1 VTIRKADK
9 SDLELLHEM
18 WEEFQAEVPE
28 VEHYRETW
36 AQALPDVER
45 YIAQDVALLAEEDG
59 DVVGFALARPE
70 NERVG
75 YLSDVYVRPAF
86 RRRGVARELL
96 AAAVSALGSELLSL
110 TVDVTNEEA
119 RTAYRRLG
127 FRDESIQLIVEAER
141 LTAAP
146 KEPSRGTVYVQTD
159 DEGAVEKAVTGFLRR
174 PATAVSPPL
183 NGWVAVNDDACDADS
198 DLQGRLARELSYR
211 LGVVLVLRLEESQ
224 VVRLLTLDEGRIVDE
239 YLSVPEFW
247 GPLPPGDVIAMGIN
261 PTVVS
266 RLTGADAAALRAV
279 ARTADS
285 PADLPPAPDLFAQ
298 LAAVLRVAS
307 GS

>member
-1 VTIRKADK
+1 MTIRKADK
-9 SDLELLHEM
+9 ADLELLREL

-36 AQALPDVER
+36 AEALPDVER
-45 YIAQDVALLAEEDG
+45 YVTQDVALVAEEDG
-59 DVVGFALARPE
+59 QPVGFALARPE
-70 NERVG
+70 NARVG

-86 RRRGVARELL
+86 RRRGIARALM
-96 AAAVSALGSELLSL
+96 AAASAALGSELLSL

-127 FRDESIQLIVEAER
+127 FRDESIHLIVEASR
-141 LTAAP
+141 LASAQ
-146 KEPSRGTVYVQTD
+146 KEPSRGTAYVQTD
-159 DEGAVEKAVTGFLRR
+159 DEAAVAKAATGFLRR
-174 PATAVSPPL
+174 PATSVAATL
-183 NGWVAVNDDACDADS
+183 NGWVAVNDEVCDGDS
-198 DLQGRLARELSYR
+198 DLQGRLGRELSYR

-224 VVRLLTLDEGRIVDE
+224 VVRLVTLDEGRIVDE
-239 YLSVPEFW
+239 YVSVPEFW
-247 GPLPPGDVIAMGIN
+247 GPLPPGDVIALGIN

-285 PADLPPAPDLFAQ
+285 PADLPPAPQ
-298 LAAVLRVAS
+298 LLAELATVLRIAS
-307 GS
+307 AS

>member
-1 VTIRKADK
+1 MTIRKADK
-9 SDLELLHEM
+9 ADLELLREL

-36 AQALPDVER
+36 AEALPDVER
-45 YIAQDVALLAEEDG
+45 YVTKDVALVAEEDG
-59 DVVGFALARPE
+59 QPVGFVLARPE

-86 RRRGVARELL
+86 RRRGIARALMAE
-96 AAAVSALGSELLSL
+96 ASAALGSELLSL
-110 TVDVTNEEA
+110 TVDVGNDEA

-127 FRDESIQLIVEAER
+127 FRDESIHLIVEAER
-141 LTAAP
+141 LASAQ

-159 DEGAVEKAVTGFLRR
+159 DEGAVGKAATGFLRR
-174 PATAVSPPL
+174 PATSVSATA
-183 NGWVAVNDDACDADS
+183 NGWVAVNDEASDGDS
-198 DLQGRLARELSYR
+198 DLQGRLGRELSYR
-211 LGVVLVLRLEESQ
+211 LGVVLVLRLEENQ
-224 VVRLLTLDEGRIVDE
+224 VVRLITLDEGRIVDE
-239 YLSVPEFW
+239 YVSVPEFW
-247 GPLPPGDVIAMGIN
+247 GPLPPGDVIALGIN

-285 PADLPPAPDLFAQ
+285 PADLPPAPQ
-298 LAAVLRVAS
+298 LYAELATVLRVAS
-307 GS
+307 AS

>member
-1 VTIRKADK
+1 MTIRKADK
-9 SDLELLHEM
+9 TDLDLLREL

-36 AQALPDVER
+36 EEALPDVER
-45 YIAQDVALLAEEDG
+45 YVAEDVALVAEDDG
-59 DVVGFALARPE
+59 QAIGFALARPK
-70 NERVG
+70 NKRVG
-75 YLSDVYVRPAF
+75 YLSDVYVRPDF
-86 RRRGVARELL
+86 RRRGVGRELL

-110 TVDVTNEEA
+110 NVDVTNEEA

-127 FRDESIQLIVEAER
+127 FRDESVHLIVEAER
-141 LTAAP
+141 LQAAP

-174 PATAVSPPL
+174 SATTVSPPV
-183 NGWVAVNDDACDADS
+183 NGWVAVDDDACDHDS
-198 DLQGRLARELSYR
+198 DLQARLARELSYR
-211 LGVVLVLRLEESQ
+211 MGVVLVLRLEESQ
-224 VVRLLTLDEGRIVDE
+224 VVRLITLDEGRIVDE

-266 RLTGADAAALRAV
+266 RLTGADAASLRAV

-285 PADLPPAPDLFAQ
+285 PADLPPAPELFAE
-298 LAAVLRVAS
+298 LASTLRVAS
-307 GS
+307 AP

>member
-9 SDLELLHEM
+9 ADLDLLREL
-18 WEEFQAEVPE
+18 WEEFQAEVAQ
-28 VEHYRETW
+28 YRETR
-36 AQALPDVER
+36 AAALPDLGGYVDK
-45 YIAQDVALLAEEDG
+45 DVALVAEEDG
-59 DVVGFALARPE
+59 DAVGFALARPRDE
-70 NERVG
+70 HVG

-86 RRRGVARELL
+86 RRRGLARELL
-96 AAAVSALGSELLSL
+96 AAASAALGTEVLSL
-110 TVDVTNEEA
+110 TVSVANEEA

-127 FRDESIQLIVEAER
+127 FRDESLNLVIEAER

-146 KEPSRGTVYVQTD
+146 KEPSHGTVYVQTD
-159 DEGAVEKAVTGFLRR
+159 DEGAVEKAVAGFLRR
-174 PATAVSPPL
+174 PATAVSPPV
-183 NGWVAVNDDACDADS
+183 NGWVAVDDDACNADS

-224 VVRLLTLDEGRIVDE
+224 VVRLITLDEGRIVDE

-285 PADLPPAPDLFAQ
+285 PADLPPAAELYAE
-298 LAAVLRVAS
+298 LASVLRVAS
-307 GS
+307 AP

>member
-1 VTIRKADK
+1 MTVRKADK
-9 SDLELLHEM
+9 ADLDVLHEL
-18 WEEFQAEVPE
+18 WDAFQAEVPE
-28 VEHYRETW
+28 EEHYRETW
-36 AQALPDVER
+36 AEALPDVER
-45 YIAQDVALLAEEDG
+45 YLAEDVALVAVED
-59 DVVGFALARPE
+59 DNVIGFALAKPE

-75 YLSDVYVRPAF
+75 YLSDVFVLPDF
-86 RRRGVARELL
+86 RRRGVARELM
-96 AAAVSALGSELLSL
+96 AAAAAALGTELLSL
-110 TVDVTNEEA
+110 TVGVDNEEA

-127 FRDESIQLIVEAER
+127 FRDESIHLIVEAER
-141 LTAAP
+141 LAAAR

-159 DEGAVEKAVTGFLRR
+159 DEAAVEKAAAGFLRR
-174 PATAVSPPL
+174 AATTVSPPL
-183 NGWVAVNDDACDADS
+183 NGWVAVDDEACDGDS

-224 VVRLLTLDEGRIVDE
+224 VVRLITLDEGRIVDE

-266 RLTGADAAALRAV
+266 RLTGADAAQLRAI

-285 PADLPPAPDLFAQ
+285 PADLPPAAELFAE
-298 LAAVLRVAS
+298 LAATLKVTA
-307 GS
+307 

>member
-1 VTIRKADK
+1 MTIRKADK
-9 SDLELLHEM
+9 SDLELLREL

-28 VEHYRETW
+28 VDHYRETW
-36 AQALPDVER
+36 AEALPDVER
-45 YIAQDVALLAEEDG
+45 YVTDDVALVAEEDG
-59 DVVGFALARPE
+59 QPAGFALARPE
-70 NERVG
+70 NARVG

-86 RRRGVARELL
+86 RRRGIARALM
-96 AAAVSALGSELLSL
+96 AAASAALGSELLSL
-110 TVDVTNEEA
+110 TVDVANEEA
-119 RTAYRRLG
+119 RTVYRRLG
-127 FRDESIQLIVEAER
+127 FRDESIHLIVEAER
-141 LTAAP
+141 LAAAP

-159 DEGAVEKAVTGFLRR
+159 DEAAVEKAASGFLRR
-174 PATAVSPPL
+174 PATAVSQPL
-183 NGWVAVNDDACDADS
+183 NGWVAVNDEACDGDS
-198 DLQGRLARELSYR
+198 DLQGRLGRELSYR

-224 VVRLLTLDEGRIVDE
+224 VVRLVTLDEGRIVDE

-247 GPLPPGDVIAMGIN
+247 GPLPPGDVIALGIN

-285 PADLPPAPDLFAQ
+285 PADLPPAPELFAE

-307 GS
+307 AS

>member
-1 VTIRKADK
+1 MTIRKADK
-9 SDLELLHEM
+9 ADLELLREL

-36 AQALPDVER
+36 AEALPDVER
-45 YIAQDVALLAEEDG
+45 YVSQDVALVAEEDG
-59 DVVGFALARPE
+59 QAAGFALAHSK
-70 NERVG
+70 NALVG

-86 RRRGVARELL
+86 RRRGIARALM
-96 AAAVSALGSELLSL
+96 AAASAALGSELLSL
-110 TVDVTNEEA
+110 NVDVGNDEA

-127 FRDESIQLIVEAER
+127 FREESIHLIVEAER
-141 LTAAP
+141 LATAS
-146 KEPSRGTVYVQTD
+146 KEPSSGTVYVQTD
-159 DEGAVEKAVTGFLRR
+159 DEAAVEKAATGFFRR
-174 PATAVSPPL
+174 PAATVSAPV
-183 NGWVAVNDDACDADS
+183 NGWVAVNDEACDGDS

-224 VVRLLTLDEGRIVDE
+224 VVRLVTLDQGRIVDE
-239 YLSVPEFW
+239 YVSVPEFW
-247 GPLPPGDVIAMGIN
+247 GPLPPGDVIALGIN

-266 RLTGADAAALRAV
+266 RLTGADAAALRTV

-285 PADLPPAPDLFAQ
+285 PAGLPPAPELLAE

-307 GS
+307 AS